1 MSVIKNIKKSK
12 SIMDSIGILEN
23 IIKKGK
29 ETIYYFTKDGF
40 TYVATPYFGLKVLSF
55 KWTLD
60 FNKLENVYYKDFY
73 TDVFGIDNYSKYE
86 KTLVSIEDGKHKM
99 SLFISD
105 KNNPS
110 LLDENILKFVP
121 NDCDLYPV
129 AVTDLSPFIF
139 NLRNDECIF
148 ILPVRPEPY
157 ITKLK
162 DTLNKLM

>member
-29 ETIYYFTKDGF
+29 ETIYYFTKDDF
-40 TYVATPYFGLKVLSF
+40 TYVTTPYFGLKVLSC

-60 FNKLENVYYKDFY
+60 LNKLERVSYKDFY
-73 TDVFGIDNYSKYE
+73 TYVFGNYNYCKYE
-86 KTLVSIEDGKHKM
+86 KTIVSVEDGKNRM

-121 NDCDLYPV
+121 NDCDLYPI
-129 AVTDLSPFIF
+129 AVNDLSPFIF

-148 ILPVRPEPY
+148 ILPVIPEPY